1 MNGFEDAYLQL
12 AEGITLLETVIKG
25 AIIGLLASAPMGPVG
40 VLCVQRTLNKGRIYG
55 LVTGFGAASS
65 DIIYALITGYG
76 LSFIYDFISN
86 ESTLYWIQIIGAM
99 LLFCFGLYTFCS
111 KPADAHVVSR
121 NKSSLVKNGFTG
133 FFITLS
139 NPLIILLFIALFTP
153 MNFMLPQMAFHV
165 QCVGYLSIFGGAV
178 LWWFFITYAVGKL
191 RQKFDVKGLWIINR
205 VIGSVVMAISAVGAI
220 LMATGHFSLH

>member
-1 MNGFEDAYLQL
+1 MNGFEQI
-12 AEGITLLETVIKG
+12 AEGVTLLETIIKG
-25 AIIGLLASAPMGPVG
+25 LMIGILASAPMGPVG

-55 LVTGFGAASS
+55 IITGIGAASS

-86 ESTLYWIQIIGAM
+86 GSTLYWIQLIGAIM
-99 LLFCFGLYTFCS
+99 LFCFGLYTFLS
-111 KPADAHVVSR
+111 KPAEARPVSR
-121 NKSSLVKNGFTG
+121 NKSSLVMNGFTG

-153 MNFMLPQMAFHV
+153 MNFMLPQMDFYV
-165 QCVGYLSIFGGAV
+165 QFIGYISIFGGAT
-178 LWWFFITYAVGKL
+178 LWWLFITYAVGKL

-205 VIGSVVMAISAVGAI
+205 VIGSVVMTISVIGAV
-220 LMATGHFSLH
+220 LMATGNFSLH